1 MLSPYIKSL
10 DLNKSN
16 LSKIISIIKLYPSI
30 YKKYENNITEFADYN
45 DYYRYINDND
55 PNHYL
60 KKKNINNL
68 TIIWFLKYS
77 KYYEPII
84 ISENNLNLIIN
95 YNLNN
100 NINYKI
106 DDTWI
111 SASKTRNYLLDDPL
125 MDYLEYNRIY
135 EPDDIIE
142 PVSKKRKY
150 SEQKLEK
157 NTFLNT
163 ILSNGIDFEIDI
175 ISKLKKKYPNDLI
188 TILDLNNNDKYLK
201 EKIRDPIYFKI
212 TIEMIKKGIP
222 IIYQGVLHDPI
233 NKVYGLPDLIIRGD
247 YINKIFEAEIDVYTE
262 KIKSIDNYPYYII
275 DIKNSNIHLSAKSDT
290 ILNYTNCKP
299 YKGQIAI
306 YHKILS
312 EIQEYDTRRAFILP
326 SKWTRKVK
334 DNTFQCANPFDRLGI
349 IDFDTND
356 NIYFNLVNEAIN
368 WLKLVRD
375 PNNKL
380 NCYEPNNINMYPNMT
395 NQLDGKCKR
404 MKKYLSDKNNE
415 ITNVWMCGVKNR
427 KNAIENGITKWSDPN
442 LNSCV
447 LGING
452 KNSKTLD
459 LILDI
464 NRSNTINIYPEKIK
478 SELNGWRDRNKLAF
492 YIDFETLNS
501 TVFEPREISELEINN
516 PNANDLIFLI
526 GIGYSFNNE
535 WNYKYFLAE
544 DLTDNIQISMI
555 NNMKNYIKEISEL
568 YNTLEPNLYHW
579 SNFEPM
585 IFNKLCNKYKI
596 EQPYYNWSDIL
607 KMFHE
612 EPIVIKGAL
621 NFSLK
626 NIGKA
631 LYDLKYITTI
641 WDDSLNVK
649 NGLDAMFQA
658 YYIYKNKDNLNFN
671 KEIEPIIKYNDV
683 DCKIMWDILNALNK
697 NA

>member
-312 EIQEYDTRRAFILP
+312 EIQEYDTKRAFILP

>member
-544 DLTDNIQISMI
+544 DLTDNIQISII